1 MNQLIQRLIEMDIK
15 KIIGFSVG
23 WLSGYYL
30 STFALLSISIMGG
43 MQTYWIYK
51 NENDVDNINIRSV
64 SNTQLNNTLYWKNVK
79 DIVFSSSSLYPL
91 GYITGIIFQ
100 RIKIWIIVIGLSS
113 GYIIAYNYSPSDI
126 ELKVQQFW
134 SNNRP
139 IITRAFH
146 NGYKT
151 YNRVVHYVLEELDN

>member
-1 MNQLIQRLIEMDIK
+1 MNQLIQRLMKMDIK
-15 KIIGFSVG
+15 KIIGFSAG

-30 STFALLSISIMGG
+30 TSFALLSISIMGG

-51 NENDVDNINIRSV
+51 NETDMLAQNNIQTNG
-64 SNTQLNNTLYWKNVK
+64 TKYWKNVK

-91 GYITGIIFQ
+91 GYITGIISQ
-100 RIKIWIIVIGLSS
+100 RIKIWLIVIGLGS

-134 SNNRP
+134 SNHRAV
-139 IITRAFH
+139 IIRACK
-146 NGYKT
+146 NGYKN
-151 YNRVVHYVLEELDN
+151 YNNVVTHILEELDN